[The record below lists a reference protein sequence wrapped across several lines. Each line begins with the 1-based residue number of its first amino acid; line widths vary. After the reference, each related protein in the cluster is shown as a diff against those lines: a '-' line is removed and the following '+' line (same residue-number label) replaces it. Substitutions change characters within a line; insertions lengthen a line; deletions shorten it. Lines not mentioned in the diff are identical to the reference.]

1 VNDTP
6 IVEVTG
12 LSKTYPGAERPAV
25 DGIDLTIPGGG
36 IFGLLGPNG
45 AGKTTFLSMLCG
57 LLAPGGGRLRVLG
70 HDVRHH
76 ADRVKR
82 LFGLVPQELALYPTL
97 TGRENLDF
105 FGRLYGL
112 RGRHLKERVERA
124 LAIGQLEEF
133 ADRRAATYSG
143 GLKRRLNLV
152 IGLIHE
158 PRLLV
163 LDEPTVGIDPQSR
176 RFIHD
181 SLRALNAQGVSI
193 IYTTHYMEEVES
205 LCDHVAIIDHGRI
218 IARGTLGELL
228 GTYQHGAIELRTET
242 PPDADAAEALRALPG
257 VEAVA
262 VDDRLIT
269 VTSNKP
275 ETTLPALLAALGERG
290 IGVAS
295 LSMGT
300 THLEQV
306 FLNLTGTRLRD

>member
-1 VNDTP
+1 MNTTP

-12 LSKTYPGAERPAV
+12 LSKTYPGADRPAL
-25 DGIDLTIPGGG
+25 DGIDLHIPAGG
-36 IFGLLGPNG
+36 IYGLLGPNG
-45 AGKTTFLSMLCG
+45 AGKTTFLSVLCG
-57 LLAPGGGRLRVLG
+57 LLAPNAGQLRVLG
-70 HDVRHH
+70 HDVRRHPE
-76 ADRVKR
+76 RVKHR
-82 LFGLVPQELALYPTL
+82 LGLVPQDLALYPML
-97 TGRENLDF
+97 TARENLMF

-112 RGRHLKERVERA
+112 RGARLKERVARA
-124 LAIGQLEEF
+124 IAVGQLEEY
-133 ADRRAATYSG
+133 ADRRAANFSG

-158 PRLLV
+158 PQLLV

-181 SLRALNAQGVSI
+181 SLRALNDQGMAI

-205 LCDHVAIIDHGRI
+205 LCDHVAIIDHGHI

-228 GTYQHGAIELRTET
+228 GTYEHGAIEVRTEA
-242 PPDADAAEALRALPG
+242 PPGAGAAEALRTLPD
-257 VEAVA
+257 VKDVA
-262 VDDRLIT
+262 IDDRLIT
-269 VTSNKP
+269 VTSLRP
-275 ETTLPALLAALGERG
+275 QSTLPALLGALAERR
-290 IGVAS
+290 IAVAS